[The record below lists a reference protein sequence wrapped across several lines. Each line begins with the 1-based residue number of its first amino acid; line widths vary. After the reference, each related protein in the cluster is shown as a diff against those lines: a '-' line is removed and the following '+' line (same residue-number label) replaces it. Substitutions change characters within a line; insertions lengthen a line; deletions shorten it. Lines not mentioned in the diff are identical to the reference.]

1 MITDIYGSINLALI
15 DLPDHVS
22 TLRLKSHRLGVI
34 S

>member
-22 TLRLKSHRLGVI
+22 KLRLKVTLT
-34 S
+34 